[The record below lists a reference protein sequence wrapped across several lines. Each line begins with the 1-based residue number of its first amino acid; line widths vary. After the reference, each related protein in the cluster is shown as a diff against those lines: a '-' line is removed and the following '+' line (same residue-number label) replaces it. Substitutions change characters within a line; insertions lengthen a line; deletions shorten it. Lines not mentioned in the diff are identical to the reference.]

1 MPSLGE
7 DLKKAREERGVTLR
21 NISEATHIG
30 MRFLQAIESDTYD
43 DLPGG
48 IFNRSF
54 VRKYAKH
61 VGLDEEQVI
70 TRYDQQLAEM
80 GGEPQKTSVSYLD
93 GFEER
98 SSSGRFWLPALI
110 FMVLCAGAY
119 AAYQYSVTN
128 REDVATQAT
137 PVPVA
142 PSPASTEGTATE
154 SPSPSPSP
162 SPTATPE
169 LSELRL
175 RIAATNGDC
184 WTRIK
189 VDDQSPLEKIIRSG
203 ETADYVATQKLTID
217 LGNVIAVSAEI
228 NGRLMKLEPTKGVQL
243 KNVVINKENYQQF
256 LQ

>member
-21 NISEATHIG
+21 NISDTTHIG
-30 MRFLQAIESDTYD
+30 MRFLQAIENDTYD
-43 DLPGG
+43 ELPGG

-61 VGLDEEQVI
+61 VGLDEDQVLA
-70 TRYDQQLAEM
+70 RYDQQLADK
-80 GGEPQKTSVSYLD
+80 GGEPQQKTSVSYLD

-110 FMVLCAGAY
+110 FMILCAGAY

-128 REDVATQAT
+128 SNDVASEATPAPAKPSPAATQA
-137 PVPVA
+137 A
-142 PSPASTEGTATE
+142 ADAASPT
-154 SPSPSPSP
+154 
-162 SPTATPE
+162 PTATPE
-169 LSELRL
+169 VNQLRL
-175 RIAATNGDC
+175 RLAANGDC

-189 VDDQSPLEKIIRSG
+189 VDDQSPLEKTLRSG
-203 ETADYVATQKLTID
+203 ETVDYVASEKLTID
-217 LGNVIAVSAEI
+217 LGNVVAVSAEI
-228 NGRLMKLEPTKGVQL
+228 NGRLLKLEPTKGVQV